1 MKEKFVEWLNK
12 NLKCNS
18 SLLTGAQ
25 YEEIVRYLKSE
36 NKRGFERKL
45 KSWVDNKYQL
55 LGFPV
60 FGEDVLCV
68 EKKNEVSDFYGYCS
82 VYVAVNYGYVNS
94 C

>member
-36 NKRGFERKL
+36 NKGGFERKL
-45 KSWVDNKYQL
+45 KRRVDNKYQL
-55 LGFPV
+55 LSFPV
-60 FGEDVLCV
+60 VGVEDVLCV
-68 EKKNEVSDFYGYCS
+68 EKKNEVSDFYGYCR
-82 VYVAVNYGYVNS
+82 G
-94 C
+94 